1 MPPALLTRAVRKRYG
16 AIEAL
21 AGVDLTVEPG
31 EVVGL
36 LGPNG
41 AGKSTLAQLACGLVR
56 PDGGSVEICGEP
68 AESRRARAC
77 IGYAG
82 ELFGFPAWATGT
94 EVIDLHQ
101 RLAASDG
108 GEAERNR
115 LIALVGLEADA
126 GRRVGAMSAGMQ
138 QRLALAQALIGNP
151 RLVVLDEPTKALD
164 AAARRTVRAALAEA
178 RERGIA
184 ILLSSHLLDEVEQVS
199 DRVVILVDGAVR
211 AAGPLSELLAET
223 GVEVETDRGVRRF
236 PDAGHEDAPA
246 IAARLVAEG
255 DRIHA
260 LRVGRTLED
269 VYLDAVGRPES

>member
-1 MPPALLTRAVRKRYG
+1 MTPALLIRDVRKRYG
-16 AIEAL
+16 AVEAL

-41 AGKSTLAQLACGLVR
+41 AGKSTLAKLACGLIHS
-56 PDGGSVEICGEP
+56 DGGSVEVCGEP
-68 AESRRARAC
+68 ADSRRARAC

-82 ELFGFPAWATGT
+82 ERFGFPAWATGT
-94 EVIDLHQ
+94 EVIELHQ

-108 GEAERNR
+108 GEAERGR
-115 LIALVGLEADA
+115 LIAQVGLDADA
-126 GRRVGAMSAGMQ
+126 GRRVGEMSAGMQ
-138 QRLALAQALIGNP
+138 QRLALAQALIGSP

-164 AAARRTVRAALAEA
+164 AAARQTVRTALAEA
-178 RERGIA
+178 REDGRA
-184 ILLSSHLLDEVEQVS
+184 ILLSSHLLEEVEQVS

-211 AAGPLSELLAET
+211 VAGLLGELVATT

-236 PDAGHEDAPA
+236 ADAGHDDAPA
-246 IAARLVAEG
+246 IAARLAADGE
-255 DRIHA
+255 RIRA

-269 VYLDAVGRPES
+269 VYLEAVGGRV